1 MMFMMVYKNAKM
13 FMIVHK
19 NVIKKTA
26 TATATTKPKLI
37 SSHLDRT
44 SLVKKD

>member
-19 NVIKKTA
+19 NAIKKSNSNSNNKTQA
-26 TATATTKPKLI
+26 NI
-37 SSHLDRT
+37 
-44 SLVKKD
+44 

>member
-19 NVIKKTA
+19 NAIKNSNSNNKTQA
-26 TATATTKPKLI
+26 NI
-37 SSHLDRT
+37 
-44 SLVKKD
+44 